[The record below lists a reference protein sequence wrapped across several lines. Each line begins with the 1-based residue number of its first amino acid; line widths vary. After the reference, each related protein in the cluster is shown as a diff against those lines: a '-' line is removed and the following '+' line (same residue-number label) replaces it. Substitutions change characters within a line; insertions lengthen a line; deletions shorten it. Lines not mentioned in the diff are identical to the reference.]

1 MRPPQLRSIELLC
14 SLFAHY
20 LQTAEYKKWLA
31 DIEAAEAAVKK
42 HGADTIAKPEPSSS
56 TSSSRAAKKLT
67 YGGLLETA
75 QSRPV
80 KQRWAVAKT
89 HEVIAQINVWDDQMA
104 KKGPNSVSL
113 QGLTVLF

>member
-42 HGADTIAKPEPSSS
+42 HGADTIAKPA
-56 TSSSRAAKKLT
+56 TSSSSSSSRQAKKST

-89 HEVIAQINVWDDQMA
+89 HEVIAQINVWAEQME

>member
-1 MRPPQLRSIELLC
+1 MFLVLT
-14 SLFAHY
+14 HY
-20 LQTAEYKKWLA
+20 LQTLEYKKKLQ
-31 DIEAAEAAVKK
+31 DVESAEKDVKK
-42 HGADTIAKPEPSSS
+42 HGADTIAKPAPSSS
-56 TSSSRAAKKLT
+56 HSSSRAAKKLT
-67 YGGLLETA
+67 YGGLLEAA

-89 HEVIAQINVWDDQMA
+89 HEAMAQINVWDDQMA